1 MKKIRDIIEKIIFII
16 ACIVFVYS
24 SYQLISY
31 YIKMGQVKQEFVA
44 VEEEAFTT
52 EQVKK
57 EELSVPKKKKK
68 KTFNYTALKKKN
80 EDCIGWI
87 TIKNTIIN
95 YPIMYKQG
103 DNDFYL
109 DHNFAKE
116 YSIAGT
122 PFVDGNC
129 DPKKENSHLIIYAHH
144 MRNGSM
150 FAQLEKYKEK
160 EFYDKN
166 KTITVYIENKKYTYE
181 VFGANA
187 ISAIDDYELYD
198 FSRLE
203 TEEGYKKYIEE
214 IKEKVAYDTEN
225 EPQENEP
232 LLLLSTCDY
241 TKKEGRMIVIAK
253 RIS

>member
-1 MKKIRDIIEKIIFII
+1 MKKLGNILEKIIFIV
-16 ACIVFVYS
+16 ACIVFIYS
-24 SYQLISY
+24 SYQLVSY
-31 YIKMGQVKQEFVA
+31 YVKMGQVKKEFVA
-44 VEEEAFTT
+44 VEEEAFST
-52 EQVKK
+52 EQEIKNTPV
-57 EELSVPKKKKK
+57 KKKKK
-68 KTFNYTALKKKN
+68 FNYAALKKKN

-87 TIKNTIIN
+87 KIKNTVIN
-95 YPIMYKQG
+95 YPVMYKKG
-103 DNDFYL
+103 DNSFYL
-109 DHNFAKE
+109 EHNFQKE

-129 DPKKENSHLIIYAHH
+129 DPYAEKNHLIIYAHH
-144 MRNGSM
+144 MKNGSM
-150 FAQLEKYKEK
+150 FAQLEKYKDK
-160 EFYDKN
+160 EFYEKN
-166 KTITVYIENKKYTYE
+166 KIITVYIESEKYTYE

-187 ISAIDDYELYD
+187 ISAIYDYELYD

-214 IKEKVAYDTEN
+214 IKSKMAYETN
-225 EPQENEP
+225 AEPKGNEP